1 MPSVLAAVPSTA
13 CFTPPPP
20 ACLPPL
26 PSPVPTWRQAGNQED
41 VEKYS
46 KRTVRVTRE
55 HNEECKRL
63 LRLMG
68 VPVLDAP
75 TEAEAQ
81 CAQLCKD
88 GLVSGPGVGVE

>member
-1 MPSVLAAVPSTA
+1 M
-13 CFTPPPP
+13 
-20 ACLPPL
+20 
-26 PSPVPTWRQAGNQED
+26 
-41 VEKYS
+41 
-46 KRTVRVTRE
+46 RVTRE

-68 VPVLDAP
+68 VPVLEAP

-88 GLVSGPGVGVE
+88 GLVSGWGGCVMVEVCCVFDDDG

>member
-1 MPSVLAAVPSTA
+1 VPA
-13 CFTPPPP
+13 
-20 ACLPPL
+20 
-26 PSPVPTWRQAGNQED
+26 WRQSGNQED

-68 VPVLDAP
+68 VPVLEAP

-88 GLVSGPGVGVE
+88 GLVSVLVCVGWGGVECVVRLCVKMGI

>member
-1 MPSVLAAVPSTA
+1 M
-13 CFTPPPP
+13 
-20 ACLPPL
+20 
-26 PSPVPTWRQAGNQED
+26 
-41 VEKYS
+41 
-46 KRTVRVTRE
+46 RVTRE

-75 TEAEAQ
+75 SEAEAQ

-88 GLVSGPGVGVE
+88 GLVSGAKPQLLG